1 MYINAEETAEET
13 AESKGMSVSYTP
25 LEEDSYLIS
34 PKFKASCWKILDL
47 SEPDSPDWK
56 RAVKIFYDRL
66 NGRFLAPIKSIEE
79 HADPRVKW
87 FNGFSIIALDC
98 LVIETLYQ
106 FYYGVDETDIGHNSA
121 FWRFFKSSPYFS
133 QHFTREKSSK
143 FYSHFRCGLLH
154 QGHTKEYSTIR
165 VNQPK
170 MVQFVDVREPSKG
183 LIIDREKFHKAL
195 LNEIEHYRRRLLVPQ
210 SEEDFELRECFVMKM
225 NFIVK

>member
-1 MYINAEETAEET
+1 MYINAEETAEE
-13 AESKGMSVSYTP
+13 KGMSGSYTP

-121 FWRFFKSSPYFS
+121 FWRFLS
-133 QHFTREKSSK
+133 QVPISASTLVERNLVSFIHTSAVDYCIKATRKNT
-143 FYSHFRCGLLH
+143 L
-154 QGHTKEYSTIR
+154 
-165 VNQPK
+165 
-170 MVQFVDVREPSKG
+170 
-183 LIIDREKFHKAL
+183 
-195 LNEIEHYRRRLLVPQ
+195 Q
-210 SEEDFELRECFVMKM
+210 SA
-225 NFIVK
+225 